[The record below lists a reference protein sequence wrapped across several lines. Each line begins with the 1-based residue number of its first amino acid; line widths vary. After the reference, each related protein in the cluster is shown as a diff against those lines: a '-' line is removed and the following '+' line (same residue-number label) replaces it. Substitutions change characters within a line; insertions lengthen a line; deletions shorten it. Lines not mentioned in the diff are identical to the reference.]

1 MKTGVGMKTI
11 NFIALA
17 AASGSGILM
26 AKPALAESGSIS
38 TANIYQLAYLG
49 MICSLILSLAFFG
62 FAVFRAQQTDSS
74 ISCFPG
80 MIKASVAALV
90 VGAVLSIFIILQP
103 LL

>member
-1 MKTGVGMKTI
+1 MKTGVYMKAL

-17 AASGSGILM
+17 AASSCGILM

-49 MICSLILSLAFFG
+49 MICSLILSLALFG
-62 FAVFRAQQTDSS
+62 TACFRAQTTDESL
-74 ISCFPG
+74 SCFPG
-80 MIKASVAALV
+80 MIKASVAALL
-90 VGAVLSIFIILQP
+90 VGALLSIFIILQP